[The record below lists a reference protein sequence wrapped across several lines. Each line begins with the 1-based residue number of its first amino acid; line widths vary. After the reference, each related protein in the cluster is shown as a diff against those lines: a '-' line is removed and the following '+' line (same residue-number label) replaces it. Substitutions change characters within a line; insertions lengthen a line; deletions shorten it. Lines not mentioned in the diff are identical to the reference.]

1 MSSLVG
7 GESGNVV
14 GTATCSVFI
23 LSSEGGVAGPASV
36 VQVVGGGTS
45 LAHGTGV
52 GVRASGARYLGGDH
66 WRCRRSVAVG
76 IARAGDGGGV
86 GARGGV
92 ADSEGVT
99 GAGGVASA
107 CCWSSQSWRVCPA
120 YPQYEHCTLRIR

>member
-7 GESGNVV
+7 DESGNVV
-14 GTATCSVFI
+14 GTAMVSVLI
-23 LSSEGGVAGPASV
+23 SEGGVAGPASV

-76 IARAGDGGGV
+76 ISLAGDGGGV

-92 ADSEGVT
+92 VDSEGVT

-107 CCWSSQSWRVCPA
+107 CCWSS
-120 YPQYEHCTLRIR
+120 

>member
-14 GTATCSVFI
+14 GTAPCSVFV
-23 LSSEGGVAGPASV
+23 LSSEGGAAGPASV

-66 WRCRRSVAVG
+66 WGWRSVAVG
-76 IARAGDGGGV
+76 IARGGDGGGV
-86 GARGGV
+86 GACGGV
-92 ADSEGVT
+92 VDSAGVT

-107 CCWSSQSWRVCPA
+107 CCWSSQS
-120 YPQYEHCTLRIR
+120 